1 MFSFEARFAGL
12 ADFFSVW
19 NLNHSKSISME
30 ATVKH
35 LVSVYPYSRF
45 VTLKQAFEDYHNSTG
60 RSVQL
65 AGVCIKPT
73 RSSGNFTDNFEVVPI
88 GWGTPV
94 VDPLDSSIA
103 TPGPISFFN
112 IVTYAESKFPVPVSS
127 ADEPSKKLLLD
138 CVKMLNTNSDE
149 VSALDKLRF
158 YDKTAEFEYVF
169 IDVQTLEYFAKDDSN
184 GFYVVKNGQ
193 LYASMESTTHFQTSD
208 RGLLLSRAFK
218 IMKDDTSVDGTSVLS
233 DVIYK
238 RYRTL
243 RFAPYPEPKME
254 STETRPSLA
263 YYLGPACPPRWRN
276 SGEEVFDAEDD
287 TDGGS
292 FRLAS
297 RSAVMATMPIQGNN
311 TVEIEDCNC
320 VVNKISMTQLH
331 ESLIDAGIIKE
342 QFDKGDVYRFPR
354 WPWII
359 LGVVI
364 LALVSLGV
372 VDLVQRFKV
381 GN

>member
-1 MFSFEARFAGL
+1 
-12 ADFFSVW
+12 
-19 NLNHSKSISME
+19 ME

-35 LVSVYPYSRF
+35 LVSVYPYSKF
-45 VTLKQAFEDYHNSTG
+45 VTLKTAFEDFHTSTG
-60 RSVQL
+60 KSVQL
-65 AGVCIKPT
+65 AGVCIKPVRT
-73 RSSGNFTDNFEVVPI
+73 DAGGNAGNYTDNFEVVPI

-112 IVTYAESKFPVPVSS
+112 IVTYAESKFPGSVTGTD
-127 ADEPSKKLLLD
+127 ALSKQQLLD
-138 CVKMLNTNSDE
+138 CVKMASTDSDE

-193 LYASMESTTHFQTSD
+193 LYVSLDSTTPFQTSS

-218 IMKDDTSVDGTSVLS
+218 IMKDDTAADGTSILS
-233 DVIYK
+233 DVVYK

-243 RFAPYPEPKME
+243 RFSPYPEPKME

-276 SGEEVFDAEDD
+276 SGEEVFDAGSGAS
-287 TDGGS
+287 GGS

-297 RSAVMATMPIQGNN
+297 RSAIMASTVAQTNN
-311 TVEIEDCNC
+311 NPEIEDCNC
-320 VVNKISMTQLH
+320 VVNKISMVALH
-331 ESLIDAGIIKE
+331 QSLIDAGIIQE
-342 QFDKGDVYRFPR
+342 NFDKEDVYRFPR
-354 WPWII
+354 WPWIVI
-359 LGVVI
+359 GVVV
-364 LALVSLGV
+364 LALVTLGV
-372 VDLVQRFKV
+372 VDLVQRIKV